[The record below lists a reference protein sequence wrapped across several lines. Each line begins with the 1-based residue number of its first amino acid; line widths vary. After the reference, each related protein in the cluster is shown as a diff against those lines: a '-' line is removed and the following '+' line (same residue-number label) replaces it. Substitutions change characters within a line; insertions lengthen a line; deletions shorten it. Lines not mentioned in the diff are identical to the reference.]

1 MFRIDAWL
9 ILAILLLQYGLELRY
24 NLKFVSLGTYEYWI
38 GSAMMF
44 LALMILVRAGK
55 SK

>member
-1 MFRIDAWL
+1 MFRVDAWL

-24 NLKFVSLGTYEYWI
+24 NIKFVPLDTYEYWI

-44 LALMILVRAGK
+44 IALMVLVRAGK